1 MTRTVTCS
9 RYQIELEGLEKPPM
23 PGPNGEKIFNQVSKR
38 AWEEWQTLQ
47 TMLIN
52 EKHLNLMEPET
63 RKYLSEQMWKFFTN
77 GDVDTAEGYVPP
89 EPPA

>member
-9 RYQIELEGLEKPPM
+9 RYGEELEGLPQPPM
-23 PGPNGEKIFNQVSKR
+23 PGPNGEKIFEQVSKR

-52 EKHLNLMEPET
+52 EKHLSLMEPDT
-63 RKYLSEQMWKFFTN
+63 RKYLSEQMWHFFN
-77 GDVDTAEGYVPP
+77 NEDVDEAEGYIP
-89 EPPA
+89 EEAK